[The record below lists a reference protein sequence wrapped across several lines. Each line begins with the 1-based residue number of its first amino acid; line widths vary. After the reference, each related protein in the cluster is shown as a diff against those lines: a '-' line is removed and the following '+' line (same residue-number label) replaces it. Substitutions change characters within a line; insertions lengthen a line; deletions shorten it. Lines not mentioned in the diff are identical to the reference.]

1 MDEEKY
7 LPKEIVV
14 DSFWG
19 AIANIIFFQIAGF
32 FIFQSIIFYL
42 DNLFMMFYGGIWLL
56 VLLYFQSKIMAKI
69 RNYISSKSVKS
80 ATLSLRQVYDWIKV
94 TLTIIFVLI
103 FILFIFGFYPFPKK
117 QYDLF
122 SLILFY
128 IFSLGIASIFSI
140 WLERSIPQTKNI
152 KFSGS
157 PIGGIIVGIIFLLI
171 AYFFDKVSGD
181 LLMFNFYLLGMPGIG
196 IITIC
201 LTILLLRDQVK

>member
-32 FIFQSIIFYL
+32 FIFQSFIFYL

-128 IFSLGIASIFSI
+128 IFSLGIASMFSI